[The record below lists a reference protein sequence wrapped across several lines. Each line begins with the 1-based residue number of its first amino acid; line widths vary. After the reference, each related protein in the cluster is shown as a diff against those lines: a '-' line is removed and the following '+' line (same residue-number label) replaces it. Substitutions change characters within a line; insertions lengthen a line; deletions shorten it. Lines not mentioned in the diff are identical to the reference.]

1 MTSLL
6 AVASKLLPL
15 ALALGWLPASILF
28 YALLRQQFPPPM
40 AWLSLWP
47 TAPAGLPLAGATWR
61 LQGLGHSRMA
71 RWLMALLGT
80 ATVPVALVA
89 GLLDPVAIVVAASVV
104 SLPAWL
110 VVLAVR
116 WRAGDTRT

>member
-28 YALLRQQFPPPM
+28 YALLRQQPPPLM

-47 TAPAGLPLAGATWR
+47 TALAGLPLAGATWR
-61 LQGLGHSRMA
+61 LQGLGHSRTA
-71 RWLMALLGT
+71 RCLMVLLGT

-89 GLLDPVAIVVAASVV
+89 GLSGPVAIVVAASVV

>member
-1 MTSLL
+1 
-6 AVASKLLPL
+6 
-15 ALALGWLPASILF
+15 
-28 YALLRQQFPPPM
+28 
-40 AWLSLWP
+40 
-47 TAPAGLPLAGATWR
+47 
-61 LQGLGHSRMA
+61 MA